1 LLLKQIPS
9 NKIHFGK
16 RILTVTEDKDDD
28 KVHIQAAD
36 GTTYQGDILVGADG
50 AYSAVRQRLYERLKA
65 KSALPKA
72 DQEELPFSCTCLV
85 GQTEP
90 LDVEQFPELKDPL
103 APYWVS
109 LGEDKPYTNSE
120 WGPFAAQSM
129 CDETRDFP
137 IPIGTDKKTLGDLYD
152 RTPKDLISK
161 VMLEEKI
168 FMTWFSGRTVLL
180 GDACHKLHPAGGQGA
195 MTAMHDA
202 MALANLIYALPSNSN
217 KDIHQLFTD
226 YQAERLPF
234 VTEAFNSSRA
244 LAKGLEKGLGGMIA
258 LWISRFIPQW
268 LWKIFWTKVA
278 KVRPQ
283 IGFLP
288 QIPLKGTVV
297 PIVTKSTEKAR
308 AVYESRQGA
317 SSAASAL

>member
-1 LLLKQIPS
+1 
-9 NKIHFGK
+9 
-16 RILTVTEDKDDD
+16 
-28 KVHIQAAD
+28 
-36 GTTYQGDILVGADG
+36 
-50 AYSAVRQRLYERLKA
+50 
-65 KSALPKA
+65 
-72 DQEELPFSCTCLV
+72 
-85 GQTEP
+85 
-90 LDVEQFPELKDPL
+90 
-103 APYWVS
+103 
-109 LGEDKPYTNSE
+109 
-120 WGPFAAQSM
+120 M

-137 IPIGTDKKTLGDLYD
+137 IPIGIDKKTLGDLYD

-202 MALANLIYALPSNSN
+202 MALANLIYALPSNSI

-226 YQAERLPF
+226 YQSERLPF
-234 VTEAFNSSRA
+234 VTEAFNSSRT

-288 QIPLKGTVV
+288 QIPIKGTVV

-308 AVYESRQGA
+308 AVYESRRGA